1 MHFAQSETNW
11 IQFWIWINFL
21 NWCSVTKFFLVA
33 TPLNAHTL
41 TSFNSEMDDILINI
55 TFDCFSWR
63 TLSRLLHGMDDPPL
77 SVKNP
82 KKGEI
87 NSGFGSTSKI
97 GAQCHVEIHWH
108 VLILRGWYFI
118 KHDIWLFQLID
129 PKLASHLHGMDEP
142 RSDHNSRDYKRLPL
156 KKFRIWINCCGDFWC
171 SHRELFCVATQV

>member
-1 MHFAQSETNW
+1 MHFAQSESNW

-108 VLILRGWYFI
+108 VLILRGMIFYKTW
-118 KHDIWLFQLID
+118 HLIVSVEG
-129 PKLASHLHGMDEP
+129 PLIGFSTVWTTPAQTTTPEII
-142 RSDHNSRDYKRLPL
+142 NDY
-156 KKFRIWINCCGDFWC
+156 
-171 SHRELFCVATQV
+171 H